1 MNIIITRYR
10 KKSQTID
17 GKLKIT
23 TSTEHGLTES
33 LPLCDTAENALTA
46 LPAGKYQICIIK
58 CKQHARKMPV
68 VLIHKD
74 VKPSCEHCNDLEFVC
89 NNTSLPCYCAM
100 LKPGNGVYNR
110 KDGSILVGTYLAP
123 GCLKHPKRAFD
134 AIYDRIRKSAE
145 RGHEITLQ
153 IIEDYPKSI
162 CPDLTPFVMGT
173 RALAQMGGK
182 PLNI

>member
-1 MNIIITRYR
+1 MKIIITRYH

-17 GKLKIT
+17 GTLKIT

-46 LPAGKYQICIIK
+46 LPAGKYQITILK
-58 CKQHARKMPV
+58 CKQHARKMLI

-74 VKPSCEHCNDLEFVC
+74 IKPSCEHCNDLEFVS
-89 NNTSLPCYCAM
+89 NNTPMPCKCIQ
-100 LKPGNGVYNR
+100 LCPGNGVYNR
-110 KDGSILVGTYLAP
+110 KDGSILVGTYIAP
-123 GCLKHPKRAFD
+123 GCLTHPKRAFD
-134 AIYDRIRKSAE
+134 AIYDRIRKSCE
-145 RGHEITLQ
+145 RGHTITLQ

-162 CPDLTPFVMGT
+162 CTNLSPFVMGKL
-173 RALAQMGGK
+173 ALANMGGK

>member
-46 LPAGKYQICIIK
+46 LPAGKYRIAILK

-68 VLIHKD
+68 ILIPNE
-74 VKPSCEHCNDLEFVC
+74 VKPNCEHCKDIEFVC
-89 NNTSLPCYCAM
+89 NNTTMPSKCIQLC
-100 LKPGNGVYNR
+100 PGNGVYNR

-153 IIEDYPKSI
+153 IIEDYPKSF
-162 CPDLTPFVMGT
+162 CSDLTPFVMGT